1 MISGLRVPFDRE
13 FAIIQDDL
21 LKMHRLVDEA
31 VARSYASLVER
42 DPARARRV
50 IDDDE
55 IINQLR
61 FKIEEASLALIATQQ
76 PTATDLRKVIAIM
89 NIVVELE
96 RMGDHATG
104 IASTVLLMGDEPL
117 LKPLVDLP
125 KMVELGREM
134 LNNSIQALIDQDA
147 ERAKEIAAR
156 DDEMD
161 EYYRAIFDE
170 LVDIMAQNP
179 EAAPRATYLLWC
191 AHSVERIG
199 DRVTN
204 IAERVVFIS
213 TGDMQELNVKEEEI

>member
-1 MISGLRVPFDRE
+1 MNSGLRVPFDRE

-21 LKMHRLVDEA
+21 LKMHQLIDEA
-31 VARSYASLVER
+31 VARSYASLAGR
-42 DPARARRV
+42 DPELARQV

-89 NIVVELE
+89 HIVVELE

-104 IASTVLLMGDEPL
+104 IATTVLLMGDEPS
-117 LKPLVDLP
+117 LKPLVDLS

-134 LNNSIQALIDQDA
+134 LDDSIQALINQDT
-147 ERAKEIAAR
+147 ERAKKIAAR

-161 EYYRAIFDE
+161 KYYRAIFDE
-170 LVDIMAQNP
+170 LVDIMARQP
-179 EAAPRATYLLWC
+179 DAAPRATYLLWC
-191 AHSVERIG
+191 AHNVERIG

-204 IAERVVFIS
+204 IAERVVFVS
-213 TGDMQELNVKEEEI
+213 TGDMQELNIKEQQI

>member
-1 MISGLRVPFDRE
+1 MSSGMRVPFDRE
-13 FAIIQDDL
+13 FAIIQNDL
-21 LKMHRLVDEA
+21 LKMHKLVDEA
-31 VARSYASLVER
+31 VAQSYKSLADR
-42 DPARARRV
+42 DPELARQV

-104 IASTVLLMGDEPL
+104 IATTVLLMGDEPL
-117 LKPLVDLP
+117 LKPLIDLP

-134 LNNSIQALIDQDA
+134 LAGSIEALINQDV
-147 ERAKEIAAR
+147 ERARKIAAR

-170 LVDIMAQNP
+170 LVEIMAKQP
-179 EAAPRATYLLWC
+179 DAVPRATYLLWC

-213 TGDMQELNVKEEEI
+213 TGDMQELNIKEDEI